1 MSKFLAHM
9 PVVAAYGQRLASLQ
23 TVWDS
28 LALLSQMSADGN
40 DMGRTRKAFESLSA
54 ELVNQLAAETHR
66 KTLQELG
73 AKAQVTVDVLVRNLF
88 ERTAD
93 IGFLCLDAPIADF
106 LEKRENEREIARRLR
121 EYASKYSVYQDIV
134 LIDTEGNVV
143 ARLDE
148 SLSVARTDDPLI
160 AEALQTSKPYLERC
174 APSDLFPGEGG
185 VLLYAWRVVRDGRKL
200 GVLVLRF
207 RFEDEMRAIFGQ
219 LTDAADWS
227 VLTLVD
233 AKGIVIA
240 SSDPWQIP
248 RGAPLTLAKDD
259 DGGVVRFAGRE
270 YLAVTRPCK
279 PYQGYAGPGWL
290 GHALAPLEH
299 AYDALPTRDVSGVDA
314 ALLVEMERS
323 ADVFAPELRA
333 IPQRAQDIQR
343 ELTQAVWNGN
353 VKLSAQQGQDNAYS
367 RSLLREISATGLRTK
382 EVFERSISDLHQTV
396 VSALL
401 HACRFRASLA
411 SEILDRNL
419 YERANDVRW
428 WALNGAL
435 AAAVAKGDGDAATP
449 ILERINALYTV
460 YDNLIL
466 FDRECRVVAVSNP
479 KRRAL
484 RGQRLEGA
492 WARETLTMRDSQ
504 AYAVSAF
511 EPLAHYDDRPS
522 YVFGSALQGLE
533 GRNVGGIAVV
543 FDAAT
548 QLPTMLREV
557 LPDAHPE
564 NHFALF
570 VEPSGTVI
578 AASAHFESGQR
589 ITLPPALLD
598 PPPEG
603 SIGFMIHDGRH
614 YAVGSRRSTGYR
626 EFRGLGTIA
635 LTMSAVGPVR
645 EAAVGVIAPF
655 VYSRR
660 SVPRTEALDLATVAC
675 GTQWLALT
683 ANSIVAAIQDAR
695 PTRIP
700 GRAPWLS
707 GVIRHADSLV
717 PVIDLAKLLGQ
728 RSSETPTIIV
738 AKENGQL
745 VGLAVDQLGDVL
757 EVALSEIAIV
767 DATSAGQNA
776 GLTPG
781 ILRARG
787 ANDSTA
793 LMLDLAAVLRVAR

>member
-9 PVVAAYGQRLASLQ
+9 PVVAAYGQRLATLQ

-66 KTLQELG
+66 KTMRELG
-73 AKAQVTVDVLVRNLF
+73 AKAQVTVDMLVRNLF

-93 IGFLCLDAPIADF
+93 IGFLCLDAPLAEF
-106 LEKRENEREIARRLR
+106 LERRGDAREIARRLR

-134 LIDTEGNVV
+134 IVDAEGNVA
-143 ARLDE
+143 ARLEE
-148 SLSVARTDDPLI
+148 SHGVARTDDALI
-160 AEALQTSKPYLERC
+160 AEALATGRPYLERC
-174 APSDLFPGEGG
+174 APSDLFPGEGS
-185 VLLYAWRVVRDGRKL
+185 VLLYAWRVVREGRKL

-207 RFEDEMRAIFGQ
+207 RFEDEMRGIFGQ
-219 LTDAADWS
+219 LTNAADWT

-233 AKGIVIA
+233 TKGVVVA

-248 RGAPLTLAKDD
+248 HGAPLALATGEE
-259 DGGVVRFAGRE
+259 GGVVRFAGRE

-279 PYQGYAGPGWL
+279 AYQGYAGPGWL

-299 AYDALPTRDVSGVDA
+299 AYDATATREVSGIDP
-314 ALLVEMERS
+314 ALLAEMERI

-333 IPQRAQDIQR
+333 IPVRAQDIQR

-428 WALNGAL
+428 WALNGEL
-435 AAAVAKGDGDAATP
+435 VAAVAKGDGDAAASV
-449 ILERINALYTV
+449 LEHINALYTV
-460 YDNLIL
+460 YDNLVL
-466 FDRECRVVAVSNP
+466 FDRDCRVLAVSNP

-492 WARETLTMRDSQ
+492 WAREALTLRDSQ
-504 AYAVSAF
+504 AYVVSAF
-511 EPLAHYDDRPS
+511 EPLAHYDGRPS
-522 YVFGSALQGLE
+522 YVFAAALNGAD

-557 LPDAHPE
+557 LPDAQPE

-570 VEPSGTVI
+570 VDSSGTVI
-578 AASAHFESGQR
+578 AASAHFQTKDR
-589 ITLPPALLD
+589 LTLTPELLA

-603 SIGFMIHDGRH
+603 AIGFMVHDGRH
-614 YAVGSRRSTGYR
+614 YAVGSRRSAGYR
-626 EFRGLGTIA
+626 EFRGVGAVA

-645 EAAVGVIAPF
+645 ESTEGTIAPF

-675 GTQWLALT
+675 GRQWLALT
-683 ANSIVAAIQDAR
+683 ANSVVAAIQDAR

-707 GVIRHADSLV
+707 GVIRHGDTLV
-717 PVIDLAKLLGQ
+717 PVIDLARLLGQ
-728 RSSETPTIIV
+728 PGGAASTIVV
-738 AKENGQL
+738 AKENDQL

-757 EVALSEIAIV
+757 EVALSEIATV
-767 DATSAGQNA
+767 EASSAGENA

-781 ILRARG
+781 ILRAR
-787 ANDSTA
+787 AASDSTA
-793 LMLDLAAVLRVAR
+793 LMLDLAAVLRVVK